1 MQLGRIYLLRHGQ
14 TCWAVSGQHT
24 GRTDVPLT
32 DVGRQQAKDAGARIR
47 AAHPE
52 PFDAVFTSPLVRA
65 RETAH
70 LAGFDAL
77 AWDDVMEW
85 DYGRAEGHTR
95 AQISEVLG
103 RPWNIWMDG
112 PRAVPEQ
119 FGGDGVEVLQNGQQV
134 DVHRGIG
141 ESIDEVFDRASRV
154 AERLQQYSLDGKDV
168 LVVAHSHIL
177 RLVAMAWVGLDPED
191 GRRFELETAHYI
203 VLSEHKGQPVIERW
217 SA

>member
-1 MQLGRIYLLRHGQ
+1 MQKGRIYLLRHGQ

-32 DVGRQQAKDAGARIR
+32 DVGRVQAKEAGERIR
-47 AAHPE
+47 AMHPE

-65 RETAH
+65 SLTAQ
-70 LAGFDAL
+70 LAGFDASV
-77 AWDDVMEW
+77 WDDVMEW

-103 RPWNIWMDG
+103 RPWNIWLDG
-112 PRAVPEQ
+112 PESVPQ
-119 FGGDGVEVLQNGQQV
+119 VFGADGMEVLRNGQQV
-134 DVHRGIG
+134 QVHRGDG
-141 ESIDEVFDRASRV
+141 ESIEEVFARASSV
-154 AERLQQYSLDGKDV
+154 AERLSQFALEGKDV

-177 RLVAMAWVGLDPED
+177 RLIAMAWVGLAPED
-191 GRRFELETAHYI
+191 GRRFELETAHFI
-203 VLSEHKGQPVIERW
+203 VLAEHKGQPVIERW